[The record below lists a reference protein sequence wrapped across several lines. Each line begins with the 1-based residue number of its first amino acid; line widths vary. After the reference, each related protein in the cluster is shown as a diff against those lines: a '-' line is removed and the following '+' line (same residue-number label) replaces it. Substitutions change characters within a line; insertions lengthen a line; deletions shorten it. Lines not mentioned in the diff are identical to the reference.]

1 MFLILR
7 KRHVVAILACC
18 LLLIGGPIA
27 YRYTAGAAVAT
38 GGAVSWG
45 LSFQGAQGN
54 TPVVDASQD
63 ELKPYNAYYIGDTNE
78 KKVYLTFDCGYE
90 NGYTASILDT
100 LKKQDVKAAFFVVGH
115 YIDTSPDLVKRM
127 MAEGHTVGNH
137 TFHHPDMAKI
147 QDKASFEKEI
157 KSLEEAYQTATDQ
170 PMKKYYRPPQGKY
183 SKENLQMAN
192 DLGYKTIFWSLAY
205 VDWYVDK
212 QPSHADA
219 MKKLT
224 TRIHPGAV
232 ILLHSTSKT
241 NAEILDQLITEWKN
255 QGYTFGTLDE
265 LTSK

>member
-1 MFLILR
+1 MYLIVK
-7 KRHVVAILACC
+7 KRHIVGAVLCC
-18 LLLIGGPIA
+18 LLLITGPVA
-27 YRYTAGAAVAT
+27 YRYAVGRAVQT

-45 LSFQGAQGN
+45 LSFQGAEGN
-54 TPVVDASQD
+54 TPVVDASDD
-63 ELKPYNAYYIGDTNE
+63 ELKPYNAYYIGDTSQ

-100 LKKQDVKAAFFVVGH
+100 LKKQEVKAAFFVVGH

-127 MAEGHTVGNH
+127 TQEGHIVGNH

-157 KSLEEAYQTATDQ
+157 QSLEQAYQTCTGEQ
-170 PMKKYYRPPQGKY
+170 MKKFYRPPQGKY

-192 DLGYKTIFWSLAY
+192 ELGYRTIFWSLAY

-212 QPSHADA
+212 QPSHEEA

-255 QGYTFGTLDE
+255 QGYTFGTLEE
-265 LTSK
+265 LTA